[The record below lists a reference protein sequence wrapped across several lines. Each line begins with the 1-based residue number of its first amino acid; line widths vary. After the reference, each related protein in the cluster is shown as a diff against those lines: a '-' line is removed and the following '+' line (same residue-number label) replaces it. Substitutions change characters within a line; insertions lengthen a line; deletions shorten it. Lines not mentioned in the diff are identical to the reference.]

1 MTKSMTK
8 DLLFNRLRNLKKDI
22 MNLQTRLSKSDSL
35 TEQVEILQL
44 ISFQV
49 NEYFVLHE
57 LLVEEGFIHNV

>member
-1 MTKSMTK
+1 MTKSMPK
-8 DLLFNRLRNLKKDI
+8 DLLFNRLRNVKKDI
-22 MNLQTRLSKSDSL
+22 RNLQMRLSKSDSL